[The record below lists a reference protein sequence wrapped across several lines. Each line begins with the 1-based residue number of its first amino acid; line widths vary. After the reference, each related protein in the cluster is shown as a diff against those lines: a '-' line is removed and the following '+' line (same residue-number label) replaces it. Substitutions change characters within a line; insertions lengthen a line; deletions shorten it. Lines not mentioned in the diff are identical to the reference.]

1 MLPHTKLLSKPR
13 SSNFYCCHFC
23 CAPFR
28 IYCLPMC
35 KLITFR
41 LFFMFSFLF
50 CYVGSAR
57 NEQIQ
62 SRLST
67 FFQML
72 EPEPNS
78 ILVWFLFCFDLLNM
92 LIFSL
97 HIYRVYKLKKKGAL
111 QILKISLISFAS
123 FRSVEFT
130 LANST

>member
-1 MLPHTKLLSKPR
+1 MSK
-13 SSNFYCCHFC
+13 
-23 CAPFR
+23 
-28 IYCLPMC
+28 
-35 KLITFR
+35 
-41 LFFMFSFLF
+41 
-50 CYVGSAR
+50 
-57 NEQIQ
+57 

-123 FRSVEFT
+123 FRSMEFT